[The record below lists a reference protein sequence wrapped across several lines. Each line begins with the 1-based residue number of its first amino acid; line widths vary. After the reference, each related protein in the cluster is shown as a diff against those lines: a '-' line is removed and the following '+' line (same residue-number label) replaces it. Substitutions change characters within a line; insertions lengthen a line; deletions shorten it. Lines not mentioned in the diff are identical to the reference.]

1 MKIMARG
8 KAMVYNSMIAAES
21 MKVNGSMI
29 KEVDKDLKLIRMVQN
44 TWVAL

>member
-1 MKIMARG
+1 MKTMARG
-8 KAMVYNSMIAAES
+8 KAMVYNSMIAVES